1 MTQTPAPL
9 PPGLDPNYVF
19 GEAMPLIAIVTVIL
33 AVAIGL
39 RWIFRSP
46 VGEAL
51 AQRIRSGMPHK
62 AVGAEADHARGDLED
77 RLAQMQD
84 QVGELTERLDFA
96 ERLLADQ
103 RKRSVG
109 PGA

>member
-1 MTQTPAPL
+1 
-9 PPGLDPNYVF
+9 
-19 GEAMPLIAIVTVIL
+19 
-33 AVAIGL
+33 
-39 RWIFRSP
+39 
-46 VGEAL
+46 
-51 AQRIRSGMPHK
+51 
-62 AVGAEADHARGDLED
+62 VGAEADHARGDLED

-103 RKRSVG
+103 LKRSVG